1 MKGLKSNNNK
11 CKKTKK
17 NAQKYTCFIH
27 KRLQKIFFYISMIII
42 CNKNHKQLGCA
53 VNSKTKLYIMLLR

>member
-17 NAQKYTCFIH
+17 NAQKYTCLIH
-27 KRLQKIFFYISMIII
+27 KRLQKNFF
-42 CNKNHKQLGCA
+42 
-53 VNSKTKLYIMLLR
+53 LYIYDYYM

>member
-17 NAQKYTCFIH
+17 NTQKYTCLIH
-27 KRLQKIFFYISMIII
+27 KRLQKFFF
-42 CNKNHKQLGCA
+42 
-53 VNSKTKLYIMLLR
+53 LYIYDYYM

>member
-1 MKGLKSNNNK
+1 MSAK
-11 CKKTKK
+11 CI
-17 NAQKYTCFIH
+17 Y
-27 KRLQKIFFYISMIII
+27 FYISMIII

>member
-27 KRLQKIFFYISMIII
+27 KRLQKIFFF
-42 CNKNHKQLGCA
+42 
-53 VNSKTKLYIMLLR
+53 LYIYDYYM

>member
-17 NAQKYTCFIH
+17 NAQKHTCFIH
-27 KRLQKIFFYISMIII
+27 KCLQNVFIFIY
-42 CNKNHKQLGCA
+42 L
-53 VNSKTKLYIMLLR
+53 